1 MAEHVSRQHVVDRL
15 RRMGMPQ
22 AADEAARVLPDPV
35 DLGQAAAFCEK
46 HGMSRDQLIDRMGGS
61 P

>member
-1 MAEHVSRQHVVDRL
+1 MAEKVTRQFVVDRL
-15 RRMGMPQ
+15 RRMGMTQ

-35 DLGQAAAFCEK
+35 DLAQIGSFCEQ
-46 HGMSRDQLIDRMGGS
+46 HGLSRDEFIDRMGGS

>member
-1 MAEHVSRQHVVDRL
+1 MAEEVARQYVVDRL
-15 RRMGMPQ
+15 RGMGMTQ

-35 DLGQAAAFCEK
+35 DLNQVAAFCE
-46 HGMSRDQLIDRMGGS
+46 HYGLSRGEMIDRMGGS

>member
-1 MAEHVSRQHVVDRL
+1 MADQVSRQYVVDRL
-15 RRMGMPQ
+15 RQMGMSQ

-35 DLGQAAAFCEK
+35 DLGQMAAFCEE
-46 HGMSRDQLIDRMGGS
+46 HGLSREQFVDRMGGS

>member
-1 MAEHVSRQHVVDRL
+1 MAEKVTRQFVVDRL
-15 RRMGMPQ
+15 RRMGMTQ

-35 DLGQAAAFCEK
+35 DRAEVAAFCEQ
-46 HGMSRDQLIDRMGGS
+46 HGLSRDEMIDLMGGS

>member
-1 MAEHVSRQHVVDRL
+1 MAEKVARQYVVDRL
-15 RRMGMPQ
+15 RRIGMSQ

-35 DLGQAAAFCEK
+35 DLGQVGVFCEQ
-46 HGMSRDQLIDRMGGS
+46 HGLSRDEWIDRMGGS